1 MPILTKHQIVRI
13 TDVMMQAG
21 GASAGHAG
29 IVADH
34 LAHANLAGYDSHG
47 FIRIPQY
54 MKNIE
59 DGELDPKAEPEVVG
73 NHGAILQI
81 DRWPFYL
88 WSGGCHTSD
97 RNGKGYALSVM
108 VALFGN
114 STSWPDRWFTRP
126 PRYALSVRWICGQDP
141 RYSSS
146 TWAAW
151 RPWKPSGPRSNR

>member
-34 LAHANLAGYDSHG
+34 LAYANLAGYDSHG

-73 NHGAILQI
+73 NHGGIFQI
-81 DRWPFYL
+81 DGHATF
-88 WSGGCHTSD
+88 GQ
-97 RNGKGYALSVM
+97 V
-108 VALFGN
+108 VA
-114 STSWPDRWFTRP
+114 TR
-126 PRYALSVRWICGQDP
+126 ATEMAKDM
-141 RYSSS
+141 
-146 TWAAW
+146 
-151 RPWKPSGPRSNR
+151 RSRS